1 MSTRNHKPKLGN
13 SVTSSRSS
21 SLRMRSAEMILSR
34 SCISFTAFTNSAT
47 GSTFS
52 VEINRAARII
62 RNGSSL
68 KLSVGDSGVR
78 NTLDTRSAAPPNGST
93 STGLSVVSSSA
104 IALIVKSRRDKSV
117 EISVE
122 NSTSGLRE
130 SGEYASA
137 RCVVISYVRPFF

>member
-21 SLRMRSAEMILSR
+21 SLRIRSAEMILSR
-34 SCISFTAFTNSAT
+34 SCISFTALTNSST
-47 GSTFS
+47 GCTFS

-62 RNGSSL
+62 RKGSSL

-78 NTLDTRSAAPPNGST
+78 STLDTRSAAPPNGST

-104 IALIVKSRRDKSV
+104 IALMVKSRRDKSI
-117 EISVE
+117 EMSVE
-122 NSTSGLRE
+122 NFTSGLRE